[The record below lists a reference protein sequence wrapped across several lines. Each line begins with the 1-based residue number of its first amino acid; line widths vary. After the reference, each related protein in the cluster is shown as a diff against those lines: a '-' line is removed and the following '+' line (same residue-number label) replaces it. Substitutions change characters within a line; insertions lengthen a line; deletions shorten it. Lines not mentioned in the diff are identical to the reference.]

1 MNPNQCSFCGRKK
14 SEVEILI
21 SGKDGYICENCV
33 EQAHSIVKES
43 VGATSFAPAKSIDE
57 LKKPRE
63 IKAFLD
69 EYVIGQDKAKKQLS
83 IAVYNHYKRLL
94 HNEDENKSV
103 EIEKSNIIMVGETG
117 TGKTFS
123 LKRLLNNLM
132 FRFVL

>member
-33 EQAHSIVKES
+33 EQAHVIVKES
-43 VGATSFAPAKSIDE
+43 VGSASFVPAQSIDE

-69 EYVIGQDKAKKQLS
+69 EYVIGQDQAKKIFSALAKENIPQAKESLTLVDKL
-83 IAVYNHYKRLL
+83 IAEQSK
-94 HNEDENKSV
+94 KSV
-103 EIEKSNIIMVGETG
+103 K
-117 TGKTFS
+117 K
-123 LKRLLNNLM
+123 
-132 FRFVL
+132 